1 MCYLVQRESNAFLFL
16 LDIDKELNGD
26 DTKGEIGE
34 RSDPRASEGNSLGWR
49 ASGNTY
55 GPTDEH
61 QAMLKRVKSQL
72 TKVKAKLKV
81 VLDNTLPGIE
91 KDLKSTGAPWV
102 EGQGMKND

>member
-1 MCYLVQRESNAFLFL
+1 

-49 ASGNTY
+49 ALGNTY

-61 QAMLKRVKSQL
+61 HALLKRVKSQL
-72 TKVKAKLKV
+72 AKVKSKLKT
-81 VLDNTLPGIE
+81 VLDGTLTGIE
-91 KDLKSTGAPWV
+91 RELKSTGAPWV